1 MVPQANHRSV
11 WSGPNGQRALTTGG
25 MRKRMGLGAAVCLLA
40 LTSCSGSPER
50 AQARNLLLITIDSMR
65 PDRIEQAETLFRKP
79 LALDSFRKRATD
91 FQGAIASAPSTLPA
105 AAAILTGRHPRALG
119 YPGPT
124 RALPGSVPTLAE
136 VFGSAGFETKG
147 IVGPFSLGE
156 QTGIGRGFD
165 SYDAPRR
172 NRREDYTTAERA
184 RHFMQSKAEQEPSG
198 WFLWVHLNGPHGP
211 NSEWDNAFGGIVILS
226 RMVEAE
232 AVGNARQ
239 MALARDNRSP
249 GKLPLYQQRQGIL
262 GHDAYMR
269 DYHAR
274 FLAGDWFATE
284 LLDTLKATEQYEQ
297 TAICIVGTHGESLGE
312 QRQWFTHGNNLGHEV
327 LEVPLW
333 IRVPGQAGQVDPRV
347 ASHVDLFPTLL
358 KLFDLELPAPT
369 DGVDLFGPVDAST
382 GIALSETYP
391 PIALRSE
398 LAASNAKWKAVLNPS
413 GKMQLFDLSVDP
425 KEEHPLQVEAQ
436 APAAKVVDALREFEQ
451 QESAVQSVPINLNDT
466 QKGWLDSLG
475 YSSAEFE

>member
-1 MVPQANHRSV
+1 MAMQGKFRFSRQEHKCNCAMAVNSANK
-11 WSGPNGQRALTTGG
+11 WL
-25 MRKRMGLGAAVCLLA
+25 GLMAVTCLLA
-40 LTSCSGSPER
+40 VTGCSENSEPVK
-50 AQARNLLLITIDSMR
+50 ARNLLLITIDSMR
-65 PDRIEQAETLFRKP
+65 PDRLEQAETLFRKP
-79 LALDSFRKRATD
+79 LALDSFRKRSTD
-91 FQGAIASAPSTLPA
+91 FQSAIASSPSTLPA
-105 AAAILTGRHPRALG
+105 AAAVLTGQHPRALG
-119 YPGPT
+119 YPSPT
-124 RALPGSVPTLAE
+124 RPLPDNVPTLAE

-147 IVGPFSLGE
+147 IVGPFSLGD

-184 RHFMQSKAEQEPSG
+184 RHYLQSKAEQGPPG

-239 MALARDNRSP
+239 MALAGDNRSP

-284 LLDTLKATEQYEQ
+284 LVDALKATDQYEQ

-327 LEVPLW
+327 LKVPLW
-333 IRVPGQAGQVDPRV
+333 IRVPGKSAQIDQRV

-358 KLFDLELPAPT
+358 NLFDLKAPT
-369 DGVDLFGPVDAST
+369 PTQGIDLFGPLDGSGGVA
-382 GIALSETYP
+382 ISETYP
-391 PIALRSE
+391 PISMRRE
-398 LAASNAKWKAVLNPS
+398 IAATGAKWKAVLNPA
-413 GKMQLFDLSVDP
+413 GKLRLYDLSRDP
-425 KEEHPLQVEAQ
+425 SEEHPIDSETDESSAQVV
-436 APAAKVVDALREFEQ
+436 KALREFEQ
-451 QESAVQSVPINLNDT
+451 QEPAVQSAPISLNAT